1 MSMTVT
7 QPARRLRHLAWLTM
21 LLPGLLPAQPDGQRA
36 VSALGRI
43 EPQGG
48 IIRVGSAS
56 MPDANSGAVLAQ
68 LLVAEGD
75 RVAAGQ
81 LLATTDTSTVL
92 GARAGKAE
100 AELELAVRA
109 AEAAHSKADE
119 ACVLAEVAAQEA
131 GRRSNLLERKLASQE
146 ETEQAEGEAQAGR
159 ASCVAA
165 RATASVAEAAIDV
178 ARSDLQVRQAEFQ
191 RSRITA
197 PVDGMVLDLVARPGE
212 LIGLGGVLELGA
224 VERMVAVA
232 EVYETDIRRVRKGQ
246 RARVTSDALAEALTG
261 TVDFIA
267 LKVNKQDEI
276 GTDPAARKDARIIE
290 VEILLDDPGP
300 VVALTHLQVEV
311 VIEP

>member
-1 MSMTVT
+1 MTVPH
-7 QPARRLRHLAWLTM
+7 PARWLRHLACLGM
-21 LLPGLLPAQPDGQRA
+21 LLPGLLAAQPDRQQA

-75 RVAAGQ
+75 RVSVGQ
-81 LLATTDTSTVL
+81 LLATTDTSAVL

-119 ACVLAEVAAQEA
+119 ACVLAQVAAQEA

-146 ETEQAEGEAQAGR
+146 ETELAEGEAQASQ

-165 RATASVAEAAIDV
+165 RATASVAEAAIEV
-178 ARSDLQVRQAEFQ
+178 ARAELLVRQAEFE
-191 RSRITA
+191 RSRIIA
-197 PVDGMVLDLVARPGE
+197 PVAGVVLDLVAKPGE

-224 VERMVAVA
+224 VGRMVAVA

-246 RARVTSDALAEALTG
+246 RARITSDALAEPLTG

-290 VEILLDDPGP
+290 VEVLLDDPGP
-300 VVALTHLQVEV
+300 VAGLTHLQVEV